1 MNRLGI
7 ALVISAPSGTGKTTL
22 IKRLRKEFPNFGYSI
37 SCTTRAPREGE
48 VDGKDYHF
56 LSRERF
62 VELRDQGHFAEWAE
76 VHGNFYGTPLPP
88 VREMLAKGQDILFD
102 IDVQGGQSFR
112 ESATLSPG
120 NDITLFDTPY
130 GRIGLCI
137 CFDLRFEE
145 LCRLMAL
152 EGARVLLAPAAF
164 NMTTGPAHWEL
175 LLRQRAV
182 DNQCFTVGAA
192 PARDEAASYVAW
204 GHSLVCDP
212 WGTVLHEC
220 GSGEET
226 AVVDLDLSRVDA
238 VRQQLPI
245 LSARRTDIYD
255 IRRR

>member
-102 IDVQGGQSFR
+102 IDVQGAAQPRKNMPDAS
-112 ESATLSPG
+112 SSS
-120 NDITLFDTPY
+120 
-130 GRIGLCI
+130 
-137 CFDLRFEE
+137 
-145 LCRLMAL
+145 CRPPWKNWNAACAAAAWT
-152 EGARVLLAPAAF
+152 ARKSSCAAWPMPVPRCRKRPTTMPSSS
-164 NMTTGPAHWEL
+164 MTTWTRL
-175 LLRQRAV
+175 TTT
-182 DNQCFTVGAA
+182 CA
-192 PARDEAASYVAW
+192 PPTWPR
-204 GHSLVCDP
+204 P
-212 WGTVLHEC
+212 WRP
-220 GSGEET
+220 T
-226 AVVDLDLSRVDA
+226 ATPGWWR
-238 VRQQLPI
+238 P
-245 LSARRTDIYD
+245 
-255 IRRR
+255 